1 MAYSTTRGFCE
12 KNAANLVA
20 SERRSDAALK
30 RYESTSDSR
39 AWSNDHQE
47 TSSFLAGII
56 KRARQ
61 ECSSLS
67 ISLNVDNL
75 TKDEL
80 KSENERLRSEIKV
93 S

>member
-1 MAYSTTRGFCE
+1 MAFSTTRSFVE
-12 KNAANLVA
+12 KLNQMPSVK
-20 SERRSDAALK
+20 RSDAALK
-30 RYESTSDSR
+30 RYESASDSR
-39 AWSNDHQE
+39 AWSSDRQE
-47 TSSFLAGII
+47 TSSFLSNII

-67 ISLNVDNL
+67 ISLNADNL

-80 KSENERLRSEIKV
+80 KSENERLRVEIKV